1 MGENNKLYH
10 DTKKL
15 LQSYRN
21 QKMHLKVVEAGLEK
35 GMLDYAKNFEWEIY
49 ANELEYNQKLLEIEN
64 EVLNMIKNIPEDGEK
79 LYYILYKKYFEE
91 NSEKLSD
98 ERILELMYREKIIKE
113 TLSKTTFYR
122 YQKKAIQTYGQILWG
137 ALDNSLKD
145 YREV

>member
-1 MGENNKLYH
+1 MEENNKLYH

-35 GMLDYAKNFEWEIY
+35 GMLDYAKNFEWEIH

-79 LYYILYKKYFEE
+79 LYYILYKKYL
-91 NSEKLSD
+91 K
-98 ERILELMYREKIIKE
+98 KIVKNYPM
-113 TLSKTTFYR
+113 KGF
-122 YQKKAIQTYGQILWG
+122 
-137 ALDNSLKD
+137 
-145 YREV
+145 

>member
-35 GMLDYAKNFEWEIY
+35 GMLDYAKNFEWEIH

-122 YQKKAIQTYGQILWG
+122 YQKKQFKLMVKYYG
-137 ALDNSLKD
+137 
-145 YREV
+145 EH